1 MINRHKAMKLKSKT
15 TDCAYRAPA
24 AAAEAVAAI
33 YFVEGQY
40 LFHARGDG
48 GETIKYLSPSLVRQA
63 FAMEPIDSGW
73 LSPETL
79 RWGTC
84 KKGHYVINFHR
95 PARRRL
101 LIQNDDG
108 RTASALTVPL
118 PGLVF
123 AGLDQSWYV
132 WAVRA
137 RRFAPDLELF
147 HAPLPNVGGTGLIC
161 FGKNSHPEVGKDGA
175 RAAWEL
181 FISSP
186 FNSHHADGKSR
197 EYPENVISRLTFLH
211 RRKAARYPVRDLVS
225 LRCALNEAVRRLID
239 R

>member
-1 MINRHKAMKLKSKT
+1 MVNRHKAMNLKSKRASC
-15 TDCAYRAPA
+15 DYRVPA
-24 AAAEAVAAI
+24 AAAEAEAAI

-40 LFHARGDG
+40 LFHERGER
-48 GETIKYLSPSLVRQA
+48 GETIKYLSPSLVKHA
-63 FAMEPIDSGW
+63 FAMEPVSSGW

-84 KKGHYVINFHR
+84 NKGDYVISFYR

-108 RTASALTVPL
+108 ETSSALTIPL

-161 FGKNSHPEVGKDGA
+161 FGKNSHPEVGKHGA
-175 RAAWEL
+175 QAAWEL

-186 FNSHHADGKSR
+186 FNSHHSDGKSCK
-197 EYPENVISRLTFLH
+197 YPRDVISNLSFLH
-211 RRKAARYPVRDLVS
+211 QRKAARYPVRDLVS
-225 LRCALNEAVRRLID
+225 LRCTIDEAVRRLIN